1 MIVFFNNGKEEDV
14 IELDEVST
22 KIKQDTIQYK
32 VNSKNTPS
40 LFVSFTKPKGEDT
53 IQDLDFSKNI
63 TSERE
68 DLEKEIYELLDKYT
82 EDIRSGIEPES
93 ENVDQDTKD
102 PYNPKDISIRND
114 RWQISYLYDL
124 MSKYNEIDLS
134 PDYQRQ
140 FIWDHKRQCRL
151 IESLM
156 LKIPIP
162 TFYLAE
168 NEEGT
173 YHVVDGLQRL
183 SSIKKFLDNQLKLK
197 YLEYLSDQE
206 NRFYQTKDNKNGIDR
221 QYERNIL
228 QTQVTV
234 NIIEARSPFKVK
246 YDVFRRLNTG
256 GKALNSQE
264 IRNSLCLKHTRKLIS
279 ELAYSKEFK
288 EATMNS
294 VKSNRMESH
303 ELVLRFIAFWLEKIL
318 NDKDWEYTG
327 NMQNFLDDTIQN
339 LNTNKEL
346 DLEKIKKDFLN
357 SMNLSKFLFG
367 KYAFRKCLPEHLKE
381 KAKVQLINK
390 SLFTTLSVIL
400 IPYSYE
406 KIIKKACFY
415 SVVRHLRV
423 VLANKKVGFFLK
435 K

>member
-197 YLEYLSDQE
+197 Y
-206 NRFYQTKDNKNGIDR
+206 
-221 QYERNIL
+221 
-228 QTQVTV
+228 
-234 NIIEARSPFKVK
+234 
-246 YDVFRRLNTG
+246 
-256 GKALNSQE
+256 
-264 IRNSLCLKHTRKLIS
+264 
-279 ELAYSKEFK
+279 
-288 EATMNS
+288 
-294 VKSNRMESH
+294 
-303 ELVLRFIAFWLEKIL
+303 
-318 NDKDWEYTG
+318 
-327 NMQNFLDDTIQN
+327 
-339 LNTNKEL
+339 
-346 DLEKIKKDFLN
+346 
-357 SMNLSKFLFG
+357 
-367 KYAFRKCLPEHLKE
+367 
-381 KAKVQLINK
+381 
-390 SLFTTLSVIL
+390 
-400 IPYSYE
+400 
-406 KIIKKACFY
+406 
-415 SVVRHLRV
+415 
-423 VLANKKVGFFLK
+423 
-435 K
+435 